1 MNAPLDRSLLDPAS
15 PIVEDRPR
23 HPWRFFS
30 AGGFTQVR
38 LDTGADLV
46 NLKQLD
52 QKLWV
57 ALSCPVQGLEFDRR
71 TLALMD
77 TDNDGHIRAPELIA
91 AIDWAAAR
99 LASPDVL
106 AQGGPLPLAALD
118 IDSAE
123 GARLL
128 TSARHVLDSLGK
140 GGSDSISVE
149 DVSDSDR
156 IFSGMAFNG
165 DGIITAAAACDE
177 ALGPV
182 FAAIVDTLGG
192 VPDRSGAPG
201 IDGARADRFF
211 TEAEAWLAWQ
221 SRPQEDAALLPLGAD
236 TGSAFAALAAIR
248 AKADDYFTRCS
259 LAEFDPRAAELM
271 NGAPEEIRAVGA
283 RSLTAD
289 DAALAALPIAY
300 VQAGGALPLES
311 GINPAWTAAVA
322 ALRDKVVRPL
332 LGDRDS
338 LGAGEW
344 EDLKARFAAYQAWQA
359 ARPDTPLAGLETAR
373 LQAFLAPG
381 IRAAIDGLL
390 SRDLAL
396 APEANA
402 IAEVERLV
410 RYVRDLEQLANNF
423 VSFRNFYSSGDKA
436 IFQAGTLFLDGRSCE
451 LCIKV
456 LDPARHGILASL
468 SGVYL
473 AYCDCVRG
481 SEKMSIAAA
490 FTAGDSDQLMVGRNG
505 IFYDREGKDWDATI
519 TKIVDH
525 PISIRQAF
533 WAPYRKATRLISEQM
548 EKFAATRARGV
559 DDVTS
564 KLVTE
569 TGSKVE
575 SGARPGPAPTP
586 FDAARFAGIFAA
598 LGLAI
603 GAIGTALASVV
614 TGFLGLEGWQMPL
627 AMAGLFLAISGPSV
641 AMAFFK
647 LRNRNLGPILDANGW
662 AVNARARINIPFGT
676 ALTRMARLPD
686 GAERS
691 LRDPYAAQR
700 ASWKFYLVL
709 GMLVAAALTWLAF
722 NTDLGAG
729 LGLF

>member
-165 DGIITAAAACDE
+165 DGIITAAACDE

-344 EDLKARFAAYQAWQA
+344 EDLKVRFAAYQAWQA

-700 ASWKFYLVL
+700 VSWKFYLVL

>member
-165 DGIITAAAACDE
+165 DGIITAAACDE

-221 SRPQEDAALLPLGAD
+221 SRPQEDATLLPLGAD

-344 EDLKARFAAYQAWQA
+344 EDLKVRFAAYQAWQA

-700 ASWKFYLVL
+700 VSWKFYLVL

>member
-1 MNAPLDRSLLDPAS
+1 MNAPLDRSLLDSAS
-15 PIVEDRPR
+15 PIVEDQPR
-23 HPWRFFS
+23 HAWRFFS

-38 LDTGADLV
+38 LDTGADFV

-106 AQGGPLPLAALD
+106 ARGGPLPLAALD
-118 IDSAE
+118 IDSEA

-165 DGIITAAAACDE
+165 DGVITAAAACDE
-177 ALGPV
+177 ALEPV
-182 FAAIVDTLGG
+182 FAAIVDTLGS
-192 VPDRSGAPG
+192 VPDRSGAAG
-201 IDGARADRFF
+201 IDRALADRFF

-221 SRPQEDAALLPLGAD
+221 SRPHQDATLLPLGAD
-236 TGSAFAALAAIR
+236 TESAFAALAAIR
-248 AKADDYFTRCS
+248 VKADDYFTRCR

-289 DAALAALPIAY
+289 DAVLAALPIAY

-311 GINPAWTAAVA
+311 GINPAWTAAVG
-322 ALRDKVVRPL
+322 ALRDKVVQPL
-332 LGDRDS
+332 LGDRES

-344 EDLKARFAAYQAWQA
+344 EELKGRFAAYQAWQA
-359 ARPDTPLAGLETAR
+359 ARPETPLAGLETSR

-396 APEANA
+396 APEADL

-423 VSFRNFYSSGDKA
+423 VSFRNFYSSDDKA
-436 IFQAGTLFLDGRSCE
+436 VFQAGTLFLDGRSCE

-456 LDPARHGILASL
+456 LDPARHGVLASL

-473 AYCDCVRG
+473 AYCECVRAG
-481 SEKMSIAAA
+481 QKMTIAAA

-548 EKFAATRARGV
+548 EKFAATRAKGV
-559 DDVTS
+559 DDMTS

-569 TGSKVE
+569 TGNKVE

-598 LGLAI
+598 MGLAI

-627 AMAGLFLAISGPSV
+627 AMVGLFLAISGPSV

-676 ALTRMARLPD
+676 ALTRMARLPE

-691 LRDPYAAQR
+691 LRDPYVAQGT
-700 ASWKFYLVL
+700 SWKLYLVL
-709 GMLVAAALTWLAF
+709 GMLAAAALTWFGF
-722 NTDLGAG
+722 NTG
-729 LGLF
+729 LGGFKLF

>member
-1 MNAPLDRSLLDPAS
+1 MNAPLDRHLLDLAAPVA
-15 PIVEDRPR
+15 EDRAR

-38 LDTGADLV
+38 LDTGADFV

-106 AQGGPLPLAALD
+106 ARGGPLPLAALD
-118 IDSAE
+118 IDSEA

-140 GGSDSISVE
+140 GGSDTISVE

-165 DGIITAAAACDE
+165 DGVITAAACDE
-177 ALGPV
+177 ALEPV
-182 FAAIVDTLGG
+182 FAAIVDTLGS
-192 VPDRSGAPG
+192 VPDRSGAAG
-201 IDGARADRFF
+201 IDQALADRFF

-221 SRPQEDAALLPLGAD
+221 SRPHEDATLLPLGAD

-248 AKADDYFTRCS
+248 VKADDYFTRCR

-289 DAALAALPIAY
+289 DAVLAALPIAY

-322 ALRDKVVRPL
+322 ALRDQVVQPL
-332 LGDRDS
+332 LGDRES

-344 EDLKARFAAYQAWQA
+344 EKLKDRFAAYQAWQA
-359 ARPDTPLAGLETAR
+359 ARPETPLAGLETSR

-381 IRAAIDGLL
+381 IRAAIDQLL

-396 APEANA
+396 APEADL

-423 VSFRNFYSSGDKA
+423 VSFRNFYSSDDKA
-436 IFQAGTLFLDGRSCE
+436 MFQAGILFLDGRSCE

-456 LDPARHGILASL
+456 LDPARHGVLASL

-473 AYCDCVRG
+473 AYCDCVRAG
-481 SEKMSIAAA
+481 QKMTIAAA

-548 EKFAATRARGV
+548 EKFAATRAKGV
-559 DDVTS
+559 DDMTS

-569 TGSKVE
+569 AGSKVE

-614 TGFLGLEGWQMPL
+614 TGFLGLKGWQMPL
-627 AMAGLFLAISGPSV
+627 AMVGLFLAISGPSV

-676 ALTRMARLPD
+676 ALTRMARLPE

-691 LRDPYAAQR
+691 LRDPYVAQGR
-700 ASWKFYLVL
+700 SWKLYLVL
-709 GMLVAAALTWLAF
+709 GMLAAAALTWLGF
-722 NTDLGAG
+722 NTDLGG
-729 LGLF
+729 FKLF

>member
-1 MNAPLDRSLLDPAS
+1 MNAPLDRHLLDLAS
-15 PIVEDRPR
+15 PVAEDQAR

-38 LDTGADLV
+38 LDTGADFV

-106 AQGGPLPLAALD
+106 ARGGPLPLAALD
-118 IDSAE
+118 IDSEA

-140 GGSDSISVE
+140 GGSDTISVE

-165 DGIITAAAACDE
+165 DGVITAAACDE
-177 ALGPV
+177 TLEAV
-182 FAAIVDTLGG
+182 FAAIVDTLGS
-192 VPDRSGAPG
+192 VPDRSGAAG
-201 IDGARADRFF
+201 IDQALADRFF

-221 SRPQEDAALLPLGAD
+221 SRPHEDATLLPLGAD

-248 AKADDYFTRCS
+248 VKADDYFTRCR

-289 DAALAALPIAY
+289 DAVLAALPIAY

-322 ALRDKVVRPL
+322 ALRDKVVQPL
-332 LGDRDS
+332 LGDRES

-344 EDLKARFAAYQAWQA
+344 ENLKDRFAAYQAWQA
-359 ARPDTPLAGLETAR
+359 ARPETPLAGLETSR

-381 IRAAIDGLL
+381 IRAAIDQLL

-396 APEANA
+396 APEADL

-423 VSFRNFYSSGDKA
+423 VSFRNFYSSDDKA
-436 IFQAGTLFLDGRSCE
+436 MFQAGTLFLDGRSCE

-456 LDPARHGILASL
+456 LDPARHGVLASL

-473 AYCDCVRG
+473 AYCDCVRAG
-481 SEKMSIAAA
+481 QKMTIAAA

-548 EKFAATRARGV
+548 EKFAATRAKGV
-559 DDVTS
+559 DDMTS

-569 TGSKVE
+569 AGSKVE
-575 SGARPGPAPTP
+575 SGARPGPVPTP

-614 TGFLGLEGWQMPL
+614 TGFLGLKGWQMPL
-627 AMAGLFLAISGPSV
+627 AMVGLFLAISGPSV

-676 ALTRMARLPD
+676 ALTRMARLPE

-691 LRDPYAAQR
+691 LRDPYVAQGR
-700 ASWKFYLVL
+700 SWKLYLVL
-709 GMLVAAALTWLAF
+709 GMLAAAALTWLGF
-722 NTDLGAG
+722 NTDLGG
-729 LGLF
+729 FKLF

>member
-1 MNAPLDRSLLDPAS
+1 MNAPLDRRFLDPAS
-15 PIVEDRPR
+15 PIIEDQPR

-118 IDSAE
+118 VGSEE

-140 GGSDSISVE
+140 GGSDTISVE

-165 DGIITAAAACDE
+165 DGIITAAACDA
-177 ALGPV
+177 ALQPV
-182 FAAIVDTLGG
+182 FAAIVDTLGS

-201 IDGARADRFF
+201 IDGARAERFF
-211 TEAEAWLAWQ
+211 AEAQAWLAWQ
-221 SRPQEDAALLPLGAD
+221 SRPHEDATLLPLGAD
-236 TGSAFAALAAIR
+236 TESAFAALAAIR
-248 AKADDYFTRCS
+248 VKADDYFTRCR
-259 LAEFDPRAAELM
+259 LAEFDPRAAEWM

-300 VQAGGALPLES
+300 VQAGGALPLDT

-322 ALRDKVVRPL
+322 ALREQVVRPL

-338 LGAGEW
+338 LGASEW
-344 EDLKARFAAYQAWQA
+344 EDLKDRFAAYQSWQA
-359 ARPDTPLAGLETAR
+359 ARPETPLAKLETSQ
-373 LQAFLAPG
+373 LQAFLDPG
-381 IRAAIDGLL
+381 IRAAIDQLL
-390 SRDLAL
+390 SQDLAL

-423 VSFRNFYSSGDKA
+423 VSFRNFYSSEDKA
-436 IFQAGTLFLDGRSCE
+436 VFQAGTLFLDGRSCE

-456 LDPARHGILASL
+456 LDPARHGVLASL

-473 AYCDCVRG
+473 AYCDCVRAG
-481 SEKMSIAAA
+481 QKMTIAAA

-548 EKFAATRARGV
+548 EKFAATRAKGV
-559 DDVTS
+559 DDMTS

-676 ALTRMARLPD
+676 ALTRMARLPA

-700 ASWKFYLVL
+700 VSWKFYLVL

-729 LGLF
+729 FRLF

>member
-1 MNAPLDRSLLDPAS
+1 MNAPLDRSLLDLAS
-15 PIVEDRPR
+15 PVVEDQAR

-38 LDTGADLV
+38 LDTGADFV

-106 AQGGPLPLAALD
+106 ARGGPLPLAALD
-118 IDSAE
+118 IDSEA

-140 GGSDSISVE
+140 GDSDTISVE

-165 DGIITAAAACDE
+165 DGVITAAACDE
-177 ALGPV
+177 ALEPV
-182 FAAIVDTLGG
+182 FAAIVDTLGS
-192 VPDRSGAPG
+192 VPDRSGAAG
-201 IDGARADRFF
+201 IDQALADRFF

-221 SRPQEDAALLPLGAD
+221 SRPHDDATLLPLGAD

-248 AKADDYFTRCS
+248 VKADDYFTRCR

-283 RSLTAD
+283 RSLTPD
-289 DAALAALPIAY
+289 DAVLAALPIAY
-300 VQAGGALPLES
+300 VQAGGALPLAS

-322 ALRDKVVRPL
+322 ALRDQVIQPL
-332 LGDRDS
+332 LGDRES

-344 EDLKARFAAYQAWQA
+344 ENLKDRFAAYQAWQA
-359 ARPDTPLAGLETAR
+359 ARPETPLAGLETSR

-381 IRAAIDGLL
+381 IRAAIDQLL
-390 SRDLAL
+390 ARDLAL
-396 APEANA
+396 APEADL

-423 VSFRNFYSSGDKA
+423 VSFRNFYSSDDKA
-436 IFQAGTLFLDGRSCE
+436 MFQAGTLFLDGRSCE

-456 LDPARHGILASL
+456 LDPARHGVLASL

-473 AYCDCVRG
+473 AYCDCVRAG
-481 SEKMSIAAA
+481 QKMTIAAA

-548 EKFAATRARGV
+548 EKFAATRAKGV
-559 DDVTS
+559 DDMTS
-564 KLVTE
+564 RLVTE
-569 TGSKVE
+569 AGSKVE
-575 SGARPGPAPTP
+575 TGARPGPAPTP

-614 TGFLGLEGWQMPL
+614 TGFLGLKGWQMPL

-676 ALTRMARLPD
+676 ALTRMARLPE

-691 LRDPYAAQR
+691 LRDPYVAQGR
-700 ASWKFYLVL
+700 SWKLYLML
-709 GMLVAAALTWLAF
+709 GMLAAAALTWLGF
-722 NTDLGAG
+722 NTDLGG
-729 LGLF
+729 FKLF

>member
-1 MNAPLDRSLLDPAS
+1 MNAPLDRHLLDLAS
-15 PIVEDRPR
+15 LAAEDQAR

-38 LDTGADLV
+38 LDTGADFV

-106 AQGGPLPLAALD
+106 ARGGPLPLAALD
-118 IDSAE
+118 IDSEA

-165 DGIITAAAACDE
+165 DGVITAAACDE
-177 ALGPV
+177 ALEPV
-182 FAAIVDTLGG
+182 FAAIVDTLGS

-221 SRPQEDAALLPLGAD
+221 SRPHEDATLLPLGAD
-236 TGSAFAALAAIR
+236 TESAFAALAAIR
-248 AKADDYFTRCS
+248 VKADDYFTRCR

-289 DAALAALPIAY
+289 DAVLAALPIAY
-300 VQAGGALPLES
+300 VQPGGALPLES

-322 ALRDKVVRPL
+322 ALRDQVVQPL
-332 LGDRDS
+332 LGDRES

-344 EDLKARFAAYQAWQA
+344 ENLKDRFAAYQAWQA
-359 ARPDTPLAGLETAR
+359 ARPETPLAKLETSR

-396 APEANA
+396 APEADA

-423 VSFRNFYSSGDKA
+423 VSFRNFYSSEDKA
-436 IFQAGTLFLDGRSCE
+436 VFQAGTLFLDGRSCE

-456 LDPARHGILASL
+456 LDPARHGVLASL

-473 AYCDCVRG
+473 AYCDCVRAG
-481 SEKMSIAAA
+481 QKMTIAAA

-548 EKFAATRARGV
+548 EKFAATRAKGV
-559 DDVTS
+559 DDMTS
-564 KLVTE
+564 RLVTE
-569 TGSKVE
+569 AGSKVE

-614 TGFLGLEGWQMPL
+614 TGFLGLKGWQMPL
-627 AMAGLFLAISGPSV
+627 AMVGLFLAISGPSV

-676 ALTRMARLPD
+676 ALTRMARLPE

-691 LRDPYAAQR
+691 LRDPYVAQGT
-700 ASWKFYLVL
+700 SWKLYLVL
-709 GMLVAAALTWLAF
+709 GMLAAAALTWLGF
-722 NTDLGAG
+722 NTGVG
-729 LGLF
+729 GFKLF

>member
-1 MNAPLDRSLLDPAS
+1 MNAPLDRSLLDLAS
-15 PIVEDRPR
+15 PVVEDQAH

-38 LDTGADLV
+38 LDTGADFV

-106 AQGGPLPLAALD
+106 ARGGPLPLAALD
-118 IDSAE
+118 IDSDE

-140 GGSDSISVE
+140 RASDSISVE

-165 DGIITAAAACDE
+165 DGIITATACDE
-177 ALGPV
+177 TLQPV
-182 FAAIVDTLGG
+182 FAAIVDTLGS

-201 IDGARADRFF
+201 IDQARADRFF

-221 SRPQEDAALLPLGAD
+221 SRPQEDATLLPLGAD

-248 AKADDYFTRCS
+248 VKADDYFTRCS

-300 VQAGGALPLES
+300 VQAGGALPLVS

-338 LGAGEW
+338 LSASEW
-344 EDLKARFAAYQAWQA
+344 EQLKGRFAAYQAWQA

-396 APEANA
+396 APEADA

-436 IFQAGTLFLDGRSCE
+436 MFQAGTLFLDGRSCE

-456 LDPARHGILASL
+456 LDPARHGVLASL

-481 SEKMSIAAA
+481 SEKMTIAAA

-575 SGARPGPAPTP
+575 SGARPAATP

-676 ALTRMARLPD
+676 ALTRMARLPE

>member
-344 EDLKARFAAYQAWQA
+344 EDLKVRFAAYQAWQA

-564 KLVTE
+564 KLVNE